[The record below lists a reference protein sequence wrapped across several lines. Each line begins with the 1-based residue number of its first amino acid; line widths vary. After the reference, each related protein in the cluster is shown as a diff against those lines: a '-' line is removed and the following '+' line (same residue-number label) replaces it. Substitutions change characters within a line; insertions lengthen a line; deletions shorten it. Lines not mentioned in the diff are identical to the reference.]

1 MCFQEFTKEKG
12 RVFSDSL
19 DLELT
24 SSSYQVLELAKI
36 SELVGGENLLG
47 AMPSALMPR
56 IFVNRAE
63 VGDLEVEIAS

>member
-1 MCFQEFTKEKG
+1 M
-12 RVFSDSL
+12 
-19 DLELT
+19 
-24 SSSYQVLELAKI
+24 LELAKI
-36 SELVGGENLLG
+36 SELVGGKNLLG